1 MCACGMMRGSHLP
14 TIHMT
19 GKALQAA
26 EVRTGNLGFGN
37 KGAVM
42 VRLRVHDEPIAV
54 VCAHLA
60 SGEQLGDGTRRIA
73 DFSSILLNGRFP
85 EGAEEGSPEVEA
97 RFRCV
102 PREHSRSR
110 HGTRPGKPDRTVP
123 SLNGGTAN

>member
-1 MCACGMMRGSHLP
+1 MHGAHLA
-14 TIHMT
+14 TVLT
-19 GKALQAA
+19 NGNALQAA

-42 VRLRVHDEPIAV
+42 VRLRVLDEPIAV

-60 SGEQLGDGTRRIA
+60 SGEQLGDGARRIA

-85 EGAEEGSPEVEA
+85 EGADEGSPKVET

-110 HGTRPGKPDRTVP
+110 QGTRPGKPDRTAP